1 VRGWWISSLLCGAA
15 LVLTSREAAAEI
27 PLANAN
33 GWNLTL
39 DGRFNTFIS
48 FSKGDQ
54 QPPGIP
60 AWSGGVEDRDAGTGS
75 IQTTRIRSGFVE
87 NVFGFTL
94 VKQLSAN
101 LKVTGRFAPWV
112 GVAQERSK
120 TDNPSVDV
128 RDVYTLLAEE
138 LGVGLERIHVDF
150 APAGNEYTNN
160 LLGTQITG
168 ASSSVRDAWQ
178 KLRKAGA
185 QARSMLVSAAAR
197 DWGVSAANCK
207 VENGFVVSPHG
218 KRVSFGE
225 CAEAAARLP
234 VPQDVKLTEAGKFR
248 LIGTSIKRLDTPLKV
263 NGSARYGIDVRLP
276 DMLYAALA
284 QPPALG
290 GKALSFDDS
299 KSRAM
304 PGVRAVVRTSSG
316 IAVVATSWWQARQAR
331 NALAIKWDD
340 GPNAGLNDAAILHGL
355 QHAAGAGQSA
365 RKDGDVD
372 AAIKS
377 AAKVVKAQ
385 YQLPLLAHATLEPQN
400 CTADVHAQG
409 CDIYVPTQI
418 QQVAQLAA
426 AGAAGLKPE
435 QVRVHTTFLGGGF
448 GRRLD
453 VDFIPA
459 AVEASKAVGKPVKL
473 LWTREDDTTHD
484 VYRPPAFDT
493 VVGAF
498 DHSGRLIAWKL
509 HLVGPSI
516 TARMFPAVVE
526 KSIDPFAIEAAANY
540 PYDVPNVS
548 VDYLRHEIGIN
559 VGYTRSVS
567 HALNCFVAESFMDEL
582 AASAGKD
589 PVEFRRT
596 LLARQPRYLRALE
609 LATQEARYGAAP
621 RGHFHGVAVMEGYGT
636 YMAQVAQIS
645 LENGKVKVHR
655 IVCAVDCG
663 QVVNPDIVTAQVEGS
678 IIFGL
683 TSTLWGEINI
693 QRGRVQQTNF
703 DTYRLLRMNE
713 TPRIDVFILD
723 STQAPGGIGEPAT
736 ALVAPAVCNAI
747 HAASGRRLRSLP
759 LTRHNFA

>member
-1 VRGWWISSLLCGAA
+1 MSLDRREFLKSSTYLSSGLVIALHLPGCSKPARVPGEIKTIAA
-15 LVLTSREAAAEI
+15 NSWL
-27 PLANAN
+27 
-33 GWNLTL
+33 
-39 DGRFNTFIS
+39 
-48 FSKGDQ
+48 
-54 QPPGIP
+54 
-60 AWSGGVEDRDAGTGS
+60 
-75 IQTTRIRSGFVE
+75 RIG
-87 NVFGFTL
+87 
-94 VKQLSAN
+94 
-101 LKVTGRFAPWV
+101 
-112 GVAQERSK
+112 
-120 TDNPSVDV
+120 TDNTITFLCDRSEMGQG
-128 RDVYTLLAEE
+128 VYTALPTLLAEE

-185 QARSMLVSAAAR
+185 QARSMLVSAAAK
-197 DWGVSAANCK
+197 DWGVSAANCR

-304 PGVRAVVRTSSG
+304 PGVKAVVQTSSG
-316 IAVVATSWWQARQAR
+316 IAVVAASWWQARQAR
-331 NALAIKWDD
+331 NALAVKWDD

-377 AAKVVKAQ
+377 AARVVTAQ

-435 QVRVHTTFLGGGF
+435 QVRVYTTFLGGGF

-645 LENGKVKVHR
+645 LESGKVKVHR

-663 QVVNPDIVTAQVEGS
+663 QVVNRDIVTAQVEGS